1 MYTRVNG
8 KGIWGSIL
16 IPYLFIKHKNS
27 LNNSYI
33 MGWRV
38 TVAFSIVNTP
48 FFTNNQ
54 RMYCISSGGFSFDEC
69 QYFKYLMYRLMYRLT
84 SSGNTR
90 VRERAPDF
98 HVCAWLLIWKYFLC
112 RPLLEQWYQIDIV
125 MVINAMIHD
134 IPRTFKANFHTR

>member
-1 MYTRVNG
+1 M
-8 KGIWGSIL
+8 L

-90 VRERAPDF
+90 VKERAPDF